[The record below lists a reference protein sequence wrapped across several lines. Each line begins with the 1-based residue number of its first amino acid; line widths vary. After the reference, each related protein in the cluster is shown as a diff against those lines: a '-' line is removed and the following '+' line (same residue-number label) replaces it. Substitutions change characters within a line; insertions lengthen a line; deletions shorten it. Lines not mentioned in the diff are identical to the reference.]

1 MDATETTDLEL
12 SAIWEAMESAGATV
26 YEWCEDGVTT
36 GVQAIRIGRHHWLTV
51 SDSEGYEIT
60 AAKDVP
66 EDDLIPADEVDDE
79 AALRENSDLSG
90 YFGVVGIPGSVH
102 HDFEWFEAEDEASGW
117 LDRTMDATLRDNPVL
132 GTIEGD
138 ILPAKEAFEITYRDG
153 SRVYFRPKQVGRG
166 FEPRIS

>member
-66 EDDLIPADEVDDE
+66 EDDLIPAE
-79 AALRENSDLSG
+79 
-90 YFGVVGIPGSVH
+90 
-102 HDFEWFEAEDEASGW
+102 
-117 LDRTMDATLRDNPVL
+117 
-132 GTIEGD
+132 
-138 ILPAKEAFEITYRDG
+138 EAFEITYRDG